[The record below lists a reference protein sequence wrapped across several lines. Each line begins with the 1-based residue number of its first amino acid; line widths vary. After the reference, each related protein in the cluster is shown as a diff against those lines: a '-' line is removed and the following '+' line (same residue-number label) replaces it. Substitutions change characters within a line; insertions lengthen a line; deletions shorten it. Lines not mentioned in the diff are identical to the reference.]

1 MSRGDIRVLVV
12 DDSPTVRAVVRR
24 ILAKT
29 PDLVVVGEAGDGEA
43 AVRLAVKLEPDV
55 ILMDIV
61 MPALDGYAATAQI
74 MQRAPPR

>member
-29 PDLVVVGEAGDGEA
+29 PDLAVVGQ
-43 AVRLAVKLEPDV
+43 LSS
-55 ILMDIV
+55 
-61 MPALDGYAATAQI
+61 LDGSAERRLRTSPWSVRPAAA
-74 MQRAPPR
+74 RPRCASP